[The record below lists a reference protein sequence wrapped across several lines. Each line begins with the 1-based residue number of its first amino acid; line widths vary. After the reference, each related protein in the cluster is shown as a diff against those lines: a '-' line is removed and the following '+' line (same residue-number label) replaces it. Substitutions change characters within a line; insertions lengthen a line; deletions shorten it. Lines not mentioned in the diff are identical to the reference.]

1 MLHDPG
7 SIITAVLLGG
17 LGGAVAGSLIYATT
31 VRLPAALGPLGR
43 PVCAGCGQ
51 LLPPEHLIPGVRLE
65 CPACGAP
72 PPLRKSA
79 IEAAAAAIAVLAL
92 LLRGLSYLGVTS
104 ALFSLVLLLILVIDW
119 RHHLI
124 YTATI
129 VPGLVLAIG
138 GAALHSGGTLLSTLL
153 AAAGAGLVFGL
164 LFALAVV
171 IYRQEALG
179 FGDILLAALI
189 GAMTGLGKVVPAIF
203 IGMLLAAAGGLLL
216 IALGRRGRRDYIPYG
231 AYLCAGTILVLL
243 LW

>member
-1 MLHDPG
+1 MLTDPG

-17 LGGAVAGSLIYATT
+17 LGGAAAGSIIYSATS
-31 VRLPAALGPLGR
+31 RLPAELGPLGR
-43 PVCAGCGQ
+43 PVCAACGG
-51 LLPPEHLIPGVRLE
+51 LLPGDHLIPAARRA
-65 CPACGAP
+65 CPACGAR

-79 IEAAAAAIAVLAL
+79 IEAAAVGIAVLAL
-92 LLRGLSYLGVTS
+92 LLRGLTYLGVTS
-104 ALFSLVLLLILVIDW
+104 ALFSLVLLLILVVDW

-129 VPGLVLAIG
+129 VPGLALAIV
-138 GAALHSGGTLLSTLL
+138 GAALHSTGALLSALL

-164 LFALAVV
+164 LFALALV

-189 GAMTGLGKVVPAIF
+189 GAMTGIGRVVPAIF
-203 IGMLLAAAGGLLL
+203 IGMVLAAAGGLLL
-216 IALGRRGRRDYIPYG
+216 IVLGRRGRRDYIPYG